1 MIKKQCHECHGKKIV
16 KGMEEMTVFIEK
28 GMNHGHEIVQILFT
42 LSNLMI

>member
-16 KGMEEMTVFIEK
+16 KGMEEMTVYIEK
-28 GMNHGHEIVQILFT
+28 GMKHGYEIVQILLI